1 MKWQPASRP
10 SAFRLRRFDVCDVAQ
25 TSVAQPSV
33 AQPSVAQ
40 PSVATTLRAAIA
52 RFHQAGIDSPTLTA
66 RLLLAAA
73 LDKPREWLVAHN
85 DHPLSPEQAEAFE
98 RLSARALAHEPLAYL
113 LGRREFYGLDFVIDP
128 RVLIPRP
135 ETEMLVERALERL
148 PAAGQNRAPQPDA
161 SRVDVDVIDV
171 GTGSGAIAIAIA
183 RHAPGARLA
192 ATDISGEALE
202 VARINAERHGVAD
215 RIAFAQADL
224 LENTPYR
231 ARVITANLPYV
242 TTEEIETLPPEI
254 QAHEPRVALDGGG
267 DGLALVR
274 RLLGQLPAH
283 LLPGGAAF
291 FEIGASQG
299 AAALRAAAEALPSA
313 HVTLDKDLA
322 GLDRVLSVVMPA

>member
-1 MKWQPASRP
+1 M
-10 SAFRLRRFDVCDVAQ
+10 
-25 TSVAQPSV
+25 
-33 AQPSVAQ
+33 
-40 PSVATTLRAAIA
+40 A
-52 RFHQAGIDSPTLTA
+52 RFQQAGIDSPTLTA

-85 DHPLSPEQAEAFE
+85 DHPLSTEQADAFE
-98 RLSARALAHEPLAYL
+98 RLITRALAREPLAYL
-113 LGRREFYGLDFVIDP
+113 LGRREFYGLDFIIDS

-135 ETEMLVERALERL
+135 ETEMLVERALEHL
-148 PAAGQNRAPQPDA
+148 RAPSQDHAPQTDA
-161 SRVDVDVIDV
+161 GHVDAIDV

-192 ATDISGEALE
+192 ATDVSAEALD
-202 VARINAERHGVAD
+202 VARINAGRHGVAD
-215 RIAFAQADL
+215 RIEFAQADL
-224 LENTPYR
+224 LDNTPYR
-231 ARVITANLPYV
+231 ARVIAANLPYV
-242 TTEEIETLPPEI
+242 TTEEIEALPPEI

-299 AAALRAAAEALPSA
+299 PAALRVAGELLPSA
-313 HVTLDKDLA
+313 RVTLDKDLA
-322 GLDRVLSVVMPA
+322 GLDRVLSVVVPT